1 MASINGIHWRQ
12 YVERDNMMNI
22 NNLFTHSTNLTLS
35 LHPQIPFLSAKDVIH
50 LREIRIDWDKSKF
63 VDGARL

>member
-50 LREIRIDWDKSKF
+50 LREIRID
-63 VDGARL
+63 